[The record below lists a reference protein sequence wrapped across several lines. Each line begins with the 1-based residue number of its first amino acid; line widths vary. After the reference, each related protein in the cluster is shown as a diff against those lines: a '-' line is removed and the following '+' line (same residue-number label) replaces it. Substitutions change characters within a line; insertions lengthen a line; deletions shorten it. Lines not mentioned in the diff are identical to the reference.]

1 MMSPVIPHSCIR
13 LMRSIR
19 ARARLAPVVTSLGL
33 AVLITCGSVGA
44 GASQSALTIVDEPFM
59 AFIAGMEGP
68 DGYNDVTL
76 HATSQPP
83 DALTKM
89 TIGQVL
95 DYQAR
100 LQRQGAKSTAVGQY
114 QVIRKTLNDF
124 VRRGEIRPDELYSAN
139 NQDRLAR
146 ILMNR
151 CNFYDP
157 ANDIDRLGNCLAR
170 AWAALPVMTGKKA
183 GQSYYHG
190 KAGNRA
196 LTSVREVRHV
206 LEGRFRDEGPIM
218 VAARRMEQLPA
229 ISSRAPD
236 RASDPIPLA
245 RR

>member
-1 MMSPVIPHSCIR
+1 MMRPVISQACIR

-19 ARARLAPVVTSLGL
+19 TRDRLAPVMASSILVAAMTF
-33 AVLITCGSVGA
+33 GSVGA
-44 GASQSALTIVDEPFM
+44 GAAQSTLTIVDEPFM

-83 DALTKM
+83 DALTRM

-124 VRRGEIRPDELYSAN
+124 VRRGEIRLDELYSAN

-183 GQSYYHG
+183 GQSHYHG

-196 LTSVREVRHV
+196 LTSVKEVRDV

>member
-1 MMSPVIPHSCIR
+1 MRPVISHRCIR
-13 LMRSIR
+13 LVRDIR
-19 ARARLAPVVTSLGL
+19 AQLRCAQVATFLALAPLF
-33 AVLITCGSVGA
+33 ICGSA
-44 GASQSALTIVDEPFM
+44 GASAAQPALTIVDEPFM

-68 DGYNDVTL
+68 DGYDDVTL

-83 DALTKM
+83 DALTRM

-157 ANDIDRLGNCLAR
+157 AHDIDRLGNCLAR
-170 AWAALPVMTGKKA
+170 AWAALPVMTGRKA
-183 GQSYYHG
+183 GQSHYQG

-196 LTSVREVRHV
+196 LTSVEEVRQV

-218 VAARRMEQLPA
+218 VAARRIERLPA